1 MTVDA
6 ANVRQRVWAD
16 LRKVARPDSRFHW
29 DFSSYI
35 ADFDGS
41 ERCSEL
47 VLGHDAY
54 RALGG
59 RRLFVTPDN
68 STEDLRRRLILDG
81 RPFTITTYGIV
92 RGFLDIDPKAIE
104 RGEARYAATLD
115 GADRFGRP
123 VSLRELAAGPGF
135 GLLVTGSAAV
145 SRNGVRFG
153 KGHGYF
159 DLEWAMLSDLKLV
172 DRDTVIIA
180 IVHDCQVVPEDLTPK
195 PHDVVVDWIAT
206 PTRLI
211 RVDHPDRP
219 PGTVRWDQIRGGEL
233 ERLDVIAELSA
244 LLKKD

>member
-1 MTVDA
+1 MTMDPA
-6 ANVRQRVWAD
+6 TVRQRVWTE

-41 ERCSEL
+41 ERCSDR

-54 RALGG
+54 RRLGE

-68 STEDLRRRLILDG
+68 STEDLRRRLILEG
-81 RPFTITTYGIV
+81 RRFAITTYGIA
-92 RGFLDIDPKAIE
+92 RGFLDIDPKIIE

-115 GADRFGRP
+115 GADRYGRP
-123 VSLRELAAGPGF
+123 VSLRDLAAGPKF

-172 DRDTVIIA
+172 DGDTVIIA

-211 RVDHPDRP
+211 QVDRPERP
-219 PGTVRWDQIRGGEL
+219 PGTVRWEQIRGGEL
-233 ERLDVIAELSA
+233 EHLEVISELRTI
-244 LLKKD
+244 LNIR

>member
-35 ADFDGS
+35 ADFEGS
-41 ERCSEL
+41 ERCSDR

-54 RALGG
+54 RRLGE

-92 RGFLDIDPKAIE
+92 RGFLDIDPKLIE

-233 ERLDVIAELSA
+233 ESLDVIAELRA